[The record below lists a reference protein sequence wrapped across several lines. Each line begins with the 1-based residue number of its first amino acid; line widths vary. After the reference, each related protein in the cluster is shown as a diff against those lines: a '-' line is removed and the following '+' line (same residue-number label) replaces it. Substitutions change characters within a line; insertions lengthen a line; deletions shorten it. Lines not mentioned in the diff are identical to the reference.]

1 VQLNA
6 IPWPGPACRASSSPT
21 VIFWSQVTAPTLSSG
36 ILYHGARLAMQ
47 PLVTGSPWNM
57 AQCCGPLAHWSVTL
71 MMRMMIPKAASGVIW
86 AIPSLWH
93 HTGLITPFQGFLS
106 MPPTDVAPYVLFNQV
121 LSPSCNQG
129 TLQLH
134 RNNPCLWNQR
144 WEASKLLHFKNGS
157 SGHLLWRR

>member
-1 VQLNA
+1 MRFH
-6 IPWPGPACRASSSPT
+6 GRALHVAPPVLQRSSSGRKSRRPRCPVGYCT
-21 VIFWSQVTAPTLSSG
+21 TAQGLPCSLLSR
-36 ILYHGARLAMQ
+36 ARLGTWHN
-47 PLVTGSPWNM
+47 VTV
-57 AQCCGPLAHWSVTL
+57 HWSVTL

-93 HTGLITPFQGFLS
+93 HTGLITPFQGFLFMS
-106 MPPTDVAPYVLFNQV
+106 PTDVAPDVLFNQV
-121 LSPSCNQG
+121 LSRPSCNQG